1 MSQLRTRTKRLCF
14 IAVLSICPLSIACMG
29 PRDPGT
35 VVVRVFRDA
44 RSDFRRDLD
53 SKLYSFNNFDRRL
66 RVTSGKVVFVATVE
80 GNYKEELSKI
90 ALFKPQIIIL
100 DSSSDAQLLR
110 GMQVNLAQ
118 ARNACE
124 SSGNCPAFIPPWVSG
139 EELEATTKLFDSI
152 TRSTKIESRPDSGA
166 TAR

>member
-1 MSQLRTRTKRLCF
+1 MPQLRIRTKRLCF
-14 IAVLSICPLSIACMG
+14 IVVLSICPLSIACRG

-35 VVVRVFRDA
+35 VVVRVFRDSH
-44 RSDFRRDLD
+44 SDFRWDLD

-80 GNYKEELSKI
+80 GNYKEELSKLL
-90 ALFKPQIIIL
+90 LFKPQIIIL
-100 DSSSDAQLLR
+100 DSSSDAQLMS
-110 GMQVNLAQ
+110 GMQVNLTE
-118 ARNACE
+118 ARNACG
-124 SSGNCPAFIPPWVSG
+124 SNGNCPAFIPPWVSG

-152 TRSTKIESRPDSGA
+152 TRSTKIESPPDSGP

>member
-1 MSQLRTRTKRLCF
+1 MPQLRIRTKRLCF
-14 IAVLSICPLSIACMG
+14 I
-29 PRDPGT
+29 
-35 VVVRVFRDA
+35 VVVRVFRDSH
-44 RSDFRRDLD
+44 SDFRWDLD

-90 ALFKPQIIIL
+90 LLFKPQIIIL
-100 DSSSDAQLLR
+100 DSSSDAQLLS
-110 GMQVNLAQ
+110 GMQVNLTE
-118 ARNACE
+118 ARNACG
-124 SSGNCPAFIPPWVSG
+124 SNGNCPAFIPPWVSG

-152 TRSTKIESRPDSGA
+152 TRSTKIESPPDSGP